1 MDKPTFFQYYA
12 HREERSDVAI
22 SKKDSC
28 HVRRNMARRGFSLI
42 EVLMAMALVF
52 FLLTGMAE
60 LLLRSIQAKKA
71 ADEHLQRAGL
81 LSSKLESF
89 KALPYESEGLRA
101 GEYQEEIGGAPDEA
115 AALAEWRIEDRGLN
129 SKRIDLRISL
139 QSRPERRLRAV
150 LLVSGF
156 LGFCP

>member
-1 MDKPTFFQYYA
+1 
-12 HREERSDVAI
+12 VAI

-28 HVRRNMARRGFSLI
+28 HMRRNQTRRGFSLI
-42 EVLMAMALVF
+42 EVLITLALVS
-52 FLLTGMAE
+52 FLLTGMAG

-89 KALPYESEGLRA
+89 KSLSFESEGLRA
-101 GEYQEEIGGAPDEA
+101 GEYQEEIEGAPGEA
-115 AALAEWRIEDRGLN
+115 TALAEWRIEDRGFN
-129 SKRIDLRISL
+129 SKRIDLRIAL
-139 QSRPERRLRAV
+139 QSRLERRLRAV

>member
-1 MDKPTFFQYYA
+1 
-12 HREERSDVAI
+12 VAI
-22 SKKDSC
+22 LIPPSPPLVKGGSLILPNPPLGKEG
-28 HVRRNMARRGFSLI
+28 AEQRGFSLI
-42 EVLMAMALVF
+42 EVLMTMALVS

-89 KALPYESEGLRA
+89 KSLPYESEGLRA
-101 GEYQEEIGGAPDEA
+101 GEYQEEIEGAPDEA

-129 SKRIDLRISL
+129 SKRIDLRIAL
-139 QSRPERRLRAV
+139 QKRPDRRLRAV

>member
-1 MDKPTFFQYYA
+1 
-12 HREERSDVAI
+12 
-22 SKKDSC
+22 
-28 HVRRNMARRGFSLI
+28 
-42 EVLMAMALVF
+42 MAMALVS

-89 KALPYESEGLRA
+89 KSLPYESEGLRA
-101 GEYQEEIGGAPDEA
+101 GEYQEEIEGAPDEA

-129 SKRIDLRISL
+129 SKRIDLRITL
-139 QSRPERRLRAV
+139 QSRLERRLRAV